1 MRVCGH
7 SYYPFAT
14 LTINYTLR
22 SKSPGGGTPPPDPKP
37 PASTWAV
44 VGELLGGT
52 IRAEHRD
59 LLNILDL

>member
-1 MRVCGH
+1 MRVCGL

-44 VGELLGGT
+44 VGELLGGS
-52 IRAEHRD
+52 IRAERRD
-59 LLNILDL
+59 LLSILDM